1 MWAGS
6 RTVSSEFSGPLASGT
21 RIANSRGVPG
31 TACGLVAAPGEGVLL
46 LTSHHV
52 LFGAGAEPGEP
63 VWAVGEGEDTPDFR
77 RAGVALHG
85 RLGTVVYM
93 GAEHHV
99 DCALVALDRPSRAR
113 RRGAPRSTLPR
124 PPRPGDPVFKFGGAT
139 GATEGIVVDAEYP
152 AVAELDGRTH
162 PAPRQILV
170 RALAGATPFSAPGDS
185 GAALRDVNGAIVG
198 LIWGATDGGESI
210 ACQIGP
216 VLDCLGVHQIAPRRR
231 PRFPRRRAAA
241 AEVGA

>member
-1 MWAGS
+1 MSPELVAPIS
-6 RTVSSEFSGPLASGT
+6 SGT
-21 RIANSRGVPG
+21 RIANARGVPG
-31 TACGLVAAPGEGVLL
+31 TVGGLVAAPGEGAML
-46 LTSHHV
+46 LTSYHV
-52 LFGAGAEPGEP
+52 LFGAGAASGEP
-63 VWAVGEGEDTPDFR
+63 VWAVGEHEDEPNFR
-77 RAGVALHG
+77 RAGVALRG
-85 RLGTVVYM
+85 WCGTVIYM

-113 RRGAPRSTLPR
+113 WRRAPRAAT
-124 PPRPGDPVFKFGGAT
+124 PRPGDPVFKFGGAT

-170 RALAGATPFSAPGDS
+170 RGLAGAPFSAPGDS
-185 GAALRDVNGAIVG
+185 GAALRDADGAIVG
-198 LIWGATDGGESI
+198 LIWGANDRGETI

-231 PRFPRRRAAA
+231 RRFPRRRAAA
-241 AEVGA
+241 AKVGA